1 MEVSRCPEC
10 DAVIGGTGHRLD
22 PSNTR
27 SEEFEALA
35 TGAGA
40 GDTPWGRPW

>member
-10 DAVIGGTGHRLD
+10 GAVIGGYGHRLD

-27 SEEFEALA
+27 NEEFLALEME
-35 TGAGA
+35 AGA
-40 GDTPWGRPW
+40 QPSPWARP